1 MMRIYVETS
10 VISYLTNRPALDVIT
25 AGHQATTYQWWEQHR
40 RDFELVISQFVVD
53 ECSAGDPVAA
63 QRRLVTIE
71 GLALLDASPPA
82 VESLAEALIH
92 AGALPAKAFID
103 ASHIAVCAVAG
114 IDMLLTWNFK
124 HIANGAMM
132 KKIQAV
138 CAANGFECP
147 QLLTPLHLLGGND
160 VD

>member
-1 MMRIYVETS
+1 M
-10 VISYLTNRPALDVIT
+10 IT

-53 ECSAGDPVAA
+53 ECSAGDPAAA
-63 QRRLVTIE
+63 QRRLVTID
-71 GLALLDASPPA
+71 GLALLDASHPD
-82 VESLAEALIH
+82 VESLAKALIH

-114 IDMLLTWNFK
+114 VEMLLTWNFK
-124 HIANGAMM
+124 HIANGANGAMM

-138 CAANGFECP
+138 CTANGFECP
-147 QLLTPLHLLGGND
+147 QLLTPLQLLGGDD